1 MTPEV
6 STVSGDQSVEEL
18 KRELAEA
25 REQQA
30 ATAEILAASSSSPT
44 DPNRVFAEIP
54 ANAARLCGAHNAA
67 IFQLAGDHLRLI
79 GSHSQTRSHWAS
91 GVTPDAWVS
100 RRTCCQR
107 QENHPRL

>member
-6 STVSGDQSVEEL
+6 STVSGDQSGEEL

-30 ATAEILAASSSSPT
+30 ATAEILSAISSSPT

-54 ANAARLCGAHNAA
+54 ASAARLCGAHNAA
-67 IFQLAGDHLRLI
+67 IFQLAGDHWRLI
-79 GSHSQTRSHWAS
+79 GKLRAASQTRSHWAS
-91 GVTPDAWVS
+91 GGYP
-100 RRTCCQR
+100 
-107 QENHPRL
+107 